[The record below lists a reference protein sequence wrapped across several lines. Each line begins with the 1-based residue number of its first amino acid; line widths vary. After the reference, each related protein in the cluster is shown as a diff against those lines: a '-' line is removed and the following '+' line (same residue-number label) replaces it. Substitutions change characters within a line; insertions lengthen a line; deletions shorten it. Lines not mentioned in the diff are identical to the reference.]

1 MLDVCAGSFLR
12 LLFNVR
18 KLPSIKDR
26 KRTAVVDV
34 SASLNTTS
42 SGIPLVPGTFSPEPT
57 EDSLSLISSQ
67 HSTTKQSDTESEQT
81 VTEPLSK
88 EIENTQKSQGKI

>member
-1 MLDVCAGSFLR
+1 MCGIILR

-18 KLPSIKDR
+18 KLPSIKNR
-26 KRTAVVDV
+26 ERTAVVDV

-67 HSTTKQSDTESEQT
+67 HSITKQSDTENEQT
-81 VTEPLSK
+81 VTEPLNK
-88 EIENTQKSQGKI
+88 EIENTQKLQGKN